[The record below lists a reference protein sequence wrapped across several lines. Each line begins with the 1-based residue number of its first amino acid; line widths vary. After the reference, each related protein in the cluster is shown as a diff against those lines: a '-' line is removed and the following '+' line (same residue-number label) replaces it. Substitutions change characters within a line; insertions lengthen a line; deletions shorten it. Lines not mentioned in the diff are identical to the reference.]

1 MSNFYYFIVVYLCVS
16 WYNGIESS
24 DYMYLRKSLS
34 HGKTYL
40 SFVQGYRDE
49 NGKVKQKTIKKIGF
63 LDDLKNEVKD
73 PISFYSALAKE
84 MTSKEVTEYTIK
96 NLNTKII
103 EDENNVKNLG
113 YIILKK
119 IYNELSIDSYL
130 KQKQKNLKVKYSLNE
145 IMKLLIFSRILYP
158 ASKNETYNNKNV
170 YFEKFDF
177 SLKDLY
183 RSLDFFQGFKE
194 EILKLIWDN
203 TKDDY
208 NRDTS
213 ITYYDTTNYYFEIS
227 YNDEDLIDEN
237 GTILE
242 KGWRKK
248 GPSKEH
254 RKTPIISLGLLM
266 DKNDIPLSYDLFPGN
281 ESEKLQM
288 RPTLKKTKSKF
299 GINRTIIVADRGQNT
314 SDNTVFIAGKND
326 DFHNNHDGYVYG
338 QSIIG
343 ADKEF
348 KTWALNKD
356 GFIKDYIYDEDGNL
370 VTYKEAI
377 KDKNGKLLRY
387 EEKPVIFKH
396 KSRVY
401 AKKVQIKKNDKRTV
415 IYQIYQ
421 KQMVYYSKK
430 YADRQKHEREIAI
443 KKAKDLINNPGKYT
457 QATSYGCTKYINN
470 IQFDKKT
477 GTVSDGLEL
486 SLKIEKIKEEEKYD
500 GYYSIVTSE
509 KNLSDKKI
517 RDIYKGLWKIEESFK
532 ITKSDLETRPVFV
545 WTKEHIEAHFLTC
558 FISLVI
564 LRLIEAKTKRKYS
577 SKKVIESLKNYTS
590 NNIEHDLYLQN
601 FTNDVIKELSNI
613 YNVNLTRKYL
623 TLSEIKKI
631 LNF

>member
-1 MSNFYYFIVVYLCVS
+1 
-16 WYNGIESS
+16 
-24 DYMYLRKSLS
+24 MYLK
-34 HGKTYL
+34 KTLNRQGRIYL

-49 NGKVKQKTIKKIGF
+49 FGKVKQKNVENIGF
-63 LDDLKNEVKD
+63 LDELSKSYNNPIEYFKN
-73 PISFYSALAKE
+73 LAKE
-84 MTSKEVTEYTIK
+84 KNNEQIKEYTIK
-96 NLNTKII
+96 NLKSKTIDDNSHQ
-103 EDENNVKNLG
+103 KNLG
-113 YIILKK
+113 YVILKK
-119 IYNELSIDSYL
+119 VYNELGISSIL
-130 KQKQKNLKVKYSLNE
+130 NKKQSSLNIKYSLEE
-145 IMKLLIFSRILYP
+145 IMKLLVFSRILFP
-158 ASKNETYNNKNV
+158 ASKNETYNNRDI
-170 YFEKFDF
+170 FFDKFDF

-183 RSLDFFQGFKE
+183 RSLDLFESMKDD
-194 EILKLIWDN
+194 IIKSIWNN
-203 TKDDY
+203 TKDSY

-237 GTILE
+237 GNVLE
-242 KGWRKK
+242 KGSRKK

-254 RKTPIISLGLLM
+254 RKTPIIGMGLLM
-266 DKNDIPLSYDLFPGN
+266 DKNAIPLSYDLFPGN
-281 ESEKLQM
+281 ESEKLMM

-326 DFHNNHDGYVYG
+326 DDHINHDGYVYG

-348 KTWALNKD
+348 KTWALD
-356 GFIKDYIYDEDGNL
+356 QSEFINDYVYGDDGNL
-370 VTYKEAI
+370 ITYKAAV
-377 KDKNGKLLRY
+377 KDENGNILRY
-387 EEKPVIFKH
+387 EDKPVIFKH

-401 AKKVQIKKNDKRTV
+401 AKKVKIKKDNKRKV
-415 IYQIYQ
+415 VYQIYQ

-430 YADRQKHEREIAI
+430 YADRQKHERELAI

-470 IQFDKKT
+470 IRFNEET
-477 GTVSDGLEL
+477 GEVPEGLEL
-486 SLKIEKIKEEEKYD
+486 SLKLDKIKEEEKYD

-509 KNLSDKKI
+509 KNLSDKEI

-564 LRLIEAKTKRKYS
+564 LRLIESKTNRKFS
-577 SKKVIESLKNYTS
+577 TKSIINSLKQYTS
-590 NNIEHDLYLQN
+590 NNLEHDIYLQN
-601 FTNDVIKELSNI
+601 FTNDIIKDLSKI
-613 YNVNLTRKYL
+613 YNVDLSRKYL

>member
-1 MSNFYYFIVVYLCVS
+1 
-16 WYNGIESS
+16 
-24 DYMYLRKSLS
+24 MYLK
-34 HGKTYL
+34 KTLNRQGRYFL

-49 NGKVKQKTIKKIGF
+49 NGKVKQKTIRNIGF
-63 LDDLKNEVKD
+63 LDELENKYDNPIEYFKN
-73 PISFYSALAKE
+73 IAKE
-84 MTSKEVTEYTIK
+84 KSSDLIKNYTIT
-96 NLNTKII
+96 NINTKTIN
-103 EDENNVKNLG
+103 DDSHQKNLG
-113 YIILKK
+113 YAILKK
-119 IYNELSIDSYL
+119 VYNELNISSVL
-130 KQKQKNLKVKYSLNE
+130 NKKQSSLNIKYSLEN

-158 ASKNETYNNKNV
+158 ASKNETYNNKDIF
-170 YFEKFDF
+170 FENFDF

-183 RSLDFFQGFKE
+183 RSLDYFE
-194 EILKLIWDN
+194 SLKDDIVKSIWNN
-203 TKDDY
+203 TKDTY

-242 KGWRKK
+242 KGPRKK

-254 RKTPIISLGLLM
+254 RKTPIIGMGLLM
-266 DKNDIPLSYDLFPGN
+266 DKNGIPLSYDLFPGN
-281 ESEKLQM
+281 ESEKLMM

-299 GINRTIIVADRGQNT
+299 EIGRTIIVADRGQNT

-326 DFHNNHDGYVYG
+326 DKHTNHDGYVYG

-348 KTWALNKD
+348 KTWALDQAEFTND
-356 GFIKDYIYDEDGNL
+356 CIYDDDGNL
-370 VTYKEAI
+370 ITYKEAI
-377 KDKNGKLLRY
+377 KDDNGNILRY
-387 EEKPVIFKH
+387 EDKPMIFKH
-396 KSRVY
+396 KSRIY
-401 AKKVQIKKNDKRTV
+401 AKKVQIKKNNKRNVT
-415 IYQIYQ
+415 YQIYQ

-430 YADRQKHEREIAI
+430 YADRQKHERELAI
-443 KKAKDLINNPGKYT
+443 KKAEDLIKNPGKYT

-470 IQFDKKT
+470 IRFNEET
-477 GTVSDGLEL
+477 GEISKGLEL
-486 SLKIEKIKEEEKYD
+486 SLKLDKIKEEEKYD

-509 KNLSDKKI
+509 KNLTDKEI

-532 ITKSDLETRPVFV
+532 ITKSNLETRPVFV

-564 LRLIEAKTKRKYS
+564 LRLIESKTNRKYS
-577 SKKVIESLKNYTS
+577 TSSIINSLKQYTS
-590 NNIEHDLYLQN
+590 NNLEHDIYLQN
-601 FTNDVIKELSNI
+601 FTNEIIKDLSDI
-613 YNVNLTRKYL
+613 YNVDLSRKYL

>member
-1 MSNFYYFIVVYLCVS
+1 
-16 WYNGIESS
+16 
-24 DYMYLRKSLS
+24 MYLKKSLS
-34 HGKTYL
+34 HGKIYL

-49 NGKVKQKTIKKIGF
+49 NGKIKQKTIKKIGF
-63 LDDLKNEVKD
+63 LEELKKEIKD
-73 PISFYSALAKE
+73 PITFYSTLAKE
-84 MTSKEVTEYTIK
+84 ITSKEVTEYTIK
-96 NLNTKII
+96 NLNTKTI
-103 EDENNVKNLG
+103 EENNKPKNLG
-113 YIILKK
+113 YVIIKK

-130 KQKQKNLKVKYSLNE
+130 NKEQKKLKIKYSLDQ

-158 ASKNETYNNKNV
+158 TSKNETYNNKDI

-183 RSLDFFQGFKE
+183 RSLDFFHGFKKDL
-194 EILKLIWDN
+194 LKLIWDK
-203 TKDDY
+203 TKDTY

-242 KGWRKK
+242 KGYRKK

-254 RKTPIISLGLLM
+254 RKTPIIGLGLLM
-266 DKNDIPLSYDLFPGN
+266 GSDGIPLSYDLFPGN
-281 ESEKLQM
+281 ESEKLMM
-288 RPTLKKTKSKF
+288 RPSLKKTKSKF
-299 GINRTIIVADRGQNT
+299 GIDRTIIVADRGQNT

-326 DFHNNHDGYVYG
+326 DQYTNHDGYIYG

-348 KTWALNKD
+348 KEWSLNQD
-356 GFIKDYIYDEDGNL
+356 GFINDYVYNEDGKL
-370 VTYKEAI
+370 ETYKNAI
-377 KDKNGKLLRY
+377 KDKNGNILKY
-387 EEKPVIFKH
+387 EERPIIFKH

-415 IYQIYQ
+415 TYQIYQ

-430 YADRQKHEREIAI
+430 YADRQKHERELAI

-470 IQFDKKT
+470 IKFDKKT
-477 GTVSDGLEL
+477 GTVSDGVEL
-486 SLKIEKIKEEEKYD
+486 SLKLEKIKEEEKYD

-509 KNLSDKKI
+509 KHLSDKEI

-532 ITKSDLETRPVFV
+532 ITKSDLETRPVYV

-564 LRLIEAKTKRKYS
+564 LRLIEHKTKRKYS
-577 SKKVIESLKNYTS
+577 TKRIIKSLKNYTS

-601 FTNDVIKELSNI
+601 FTNDIINDLSNI
-613 YNVNLTRKYL
+613 YNVDLSRKYL